1 MRRARFG
8 RIRLG
13 LLRWYA
19 AARGY
24 RIYALALV
32 LAVPDILDA
41 LAGVDF
47 TVLLPPGWG
56 AKAASILAIL
66 RVVLGIVIRRMAM
79 VGPPPPAGGPR

>member
-1 MRRARFG
+1 MRCARL
-8 RIRLG
+8 RLG
-13 LLRWYA
+13 VLRWYA

-47 TVLLPPGWG
+47 TVLLPRGW
-56 AKAASILAIL
+56 KRSRLRSSQSCASCWAL
-66 RVVLGIVIRRMAM
+66 
-79 VGPPPPAGGPR
+79 